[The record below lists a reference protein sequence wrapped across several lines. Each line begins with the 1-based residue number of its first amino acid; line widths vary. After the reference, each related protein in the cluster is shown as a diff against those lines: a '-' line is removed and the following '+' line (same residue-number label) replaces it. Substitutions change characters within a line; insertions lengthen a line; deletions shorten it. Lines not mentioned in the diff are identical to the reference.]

1 MSEAKS
7 AMNREDTAAPG
18 QPLRRAF
25 LRAGLQLG
33 IAASLPGCS
42 SVRTQAMAPP
52 AQGLSCK
59 SIEIEP
65 PREFDYIVV
74 GSGAGGGPL
83 CANLARAGYSVLLL
97 EAGGDPL
104 KDSNGD
110 ENFHYSVPAF
120 HPQASEDP
128 RLAWNYYV
136 RHYADRQRRARDSKY
151 LKDRDGVLYPRAGVL
166 GGCTAHNAM
175 LTMCPHNSDWDS
187 IARLTG
193 DDSWASSNM
202 RQYFERMERC
212 RYANWFLDPNN
223 AARHGFAGWLTTERP
238 DFELLLQDPRLLK
251 TTQRAVEQALVEQ
264 QAALGKTLRL
274 QFDPNDWRAVQAADE
289 GLFMPPLSTLH
300 GRRRGTR
307 DYVREVEAACAGRL
321 TVRTEALTTRILF
334 DANNRATG
342 VEYLQGA
349 SLYRADA
356 RSAAAGPGLPRA
368 AFAGR
373 EVILCAGAFNSPQL
387 LMLSGIGP
395 RAELEHLGIPVRV
408 DLPGVGRN
416 LQDRYE
422 VGVVS
427 RMNTPFAMLA
437 GCTFDSPPPGGA
449 EDDCF
454 KQWRGGKGVYTTNG
468 GVLGIIMR
476 STPDVPV
483 PDLFILGLPR
493 SFRGYY
499 PGYSREILQYRDRLS
514 WVVLKAHTRNRA
526 GQVTLKSDDP
536 RDVPDIDFNYFADGD
551 QADLQAVVDGVEFA
565 RRLNQRAQREIG
577 NELIPGPG
585 VHGREQVAQFVQ
597 DEAWGHHASC
607 SNRMGPQGDPLAVVD
622 SRFRVFGVSNLR
634 VVDASV
640 FPTIPGFFIVA
651 PIYMIS
657 EKASDVIIADAK
669 RHDA

>member
-1 MSEAKS
+1 MADAKS
-7 AMNREDTAAPG
+7 GMDREDMAAPER
-18 QPLRRAF
+18 PLRRVF

-33 IAASLPGCS
+33 IVASLPGCGS
-42 SVRTQAMAPP
+42 LRTQAMAPP
-52 AQGLSCK
+52 AQGLTCTSV
-59 SIEIEP
+59 ETGP

-97 EAGGDPL
+97 EAGDDPW
-104 KDSNGD
+104 KDGNGG
-110 ENFHYSVPAF
+110 ENFYYSVPAF
-120 HPQASEDP
+120 HTQASEDP

-136 RHYADRQRRARDSKY
+136 RHYPDRERQARDSKY
-151 LKDRDGVLYPRAGVL
+151 LKDRGGVFYPRAGAL

-187 IARLTG
+187 IAGLTG

-212 RYANWFLDPNN
+212 RYASWLLDPGN

-238 DFELLLQDPRLLK
+238 DFELLLRDPRLFK
-251 TTQRAVEQALVEQ
+251 TTRRAVEQALVEQ
-264 QAALGKTLRL
+264 QTGLGKTFRL
-274 QFDPNDWRAVQAADE
+274 QFDPNDWRAVQAADQ
-289 GLFMPPLSTLH
+289 GLFMPPLSTLN

-307 DYVREVEAACAGRL
+307 DYVREVEATCAGRL
-321 TVRTEALTTRILF
+321 TVRTEALATRILF

-349 SLYRADA
+349 SLYRADP
-356 RSAAAGPGLPRA
+356 RSGAAGRGLARA

-373 EVILCAGAFNSPQL
+373 EVIVCAGAFNSPQL

-395 RAELEHLGIPVRV
+395 RAELDRLGIPVRV
-408 DLPGVGRN
+408 NLPGVGRN

-427 RMNTPFAMLA
+427 RMKSPFTMLD
-437 GCTFDSPPPGGA
+437 GCSFDSPSPGGT
-449 EDDCF
+449 EDGCF

-468 GVLGIIMR
+468 GVLGIITR
-476 STPDVPV
+476 SRPDAPV
-483 PDLFILGLPR
+483 PDLFLLGLPG

-499 PGYSREILQYRDRLS
+499 PGYSREIGQSRDRFS

-526 GQVTLKSDDP
+526 GQVTLKSGDP
-536 RDVPDIDFNYFADGD
+536 RDVPEIDFNYFADGD
-551 QADLQAVVDGVEFA
+551 QADLQAVVHGVEFA
-565 RRLNQRAQREIG
+565 RRLNRRAQKEIG
-577 NELIPGPG
+577 EELVPGPG
-585 VHGREQVAQFVQ
+585 VSAPEQIAQFVQ
-597 DEAWGHHASC
+597 NEAWGHHASC
-607 SNRMGPQGDPLAVVD
+607 SNRMGPPSDPLAVVD
-622 SRFRVFGVSNLR
+622 SRFRVFGASNLR

-640 FPTIPGFFIVA
+640 FPAIPGFFIVT

-657 EKASDVIIADAK
+657 EKASDAIIADAK
-669 RHDA
+669 RRDA